1 MSPAISNPANSSLAS
16 AARQL
21 CEDLRGHWSGSKGMV
36 RCPAH
41 DDRTPSL
48 SVTLGRRAVLFH
60 CFAGCSQEQVLMA
73 LAARGVPP
81 QSMFSESV
89 QRDAFANAARPAQNA
104 SAERIWREAQ
114 SIADSPAKAYL
125 EARGIRAAS
134 RALRFHPR
142 TPLGPKGKT
151 RFLPA
156 LIAAVTMDHGLVAIH
171 RTFLNPEK
179 PAVAPFGNPKRA
191 LGTMASGAVRLFD
204 PVDGRLG
211 LAEGIESALAA
222 KALTQIPC
230 WASLGNERF
239 GLVSIPDSAREL
251 HLFVDHDAGGDIA
264 EERARRAYMREN
276 RTIITRRPRMP
287 GSDWNDALQAW
298 LSSKPPS
305 VKNRH
310 LG

>member
-1 MSPAISNPANSSLAS
+1 MSPMLPSPPDSSLAS

-21 CEDLRGHWSGSKGMV
+21 CEDLDGRWFGSKGMV

-48 SVTLGRRAVLFH
+48 SITLGRRAVLFH
-60 CFAGCSQEQVLMA
+60 CFAGCSQEQVLNA
-73 LAARGVPP
+73 LAAQGV
-81 QSMFSESV
+81 
-89 QRDAFANAARPAQNA
+89 RPARMGSCAVRLDELGYAHQPPHHA
-104 SAERIWREAQ
+104 LAGRIWRE
-114 SIADSPAKAYL
+114 SKPLVDSRAKAYL
-125 EARGIRAAS
+125 EARGIRAVS

-151 RFLPA
+151 QYLPA
-156 LIAAVTMDHGLVAIH
+156 LIAAVTMDHGLIAIH
-171 RTFLNPEK
+171 RTFLDPES
-179 PAVAPFGNPKRA
+179 PGTAPFSNPKRA
-191 LGTMASGAVRLFD
+191 LGSLTSGAVRLFD

-211 LAEGIESALAA
+211 LAEGVESALAA

-239 GLVSIPDSAREL
+239 GLVSIPESVREL

-276 RTIITRRPRMP
+276 RTIITRRPRTP

-298 LSSKPPS
+298 LGSKPPS
-305 VKNRH
+305 EKNRH